1 MAFSVL
7 GKEERQRE
15 KELAELAKIGNQ
27 LRSDMATKGKALKDQ
42 HRARLIELR
51 KHREEAEILKN
62 ERRQIKDEV
71 ESLERSALD
80 VYREIQERE
89 EREKRDLEQEENAK
103 ESESTFMKYDSN
115 GNQLVEIE
123 EMQTRI
129 AFDKNRDGE
138 VSVEE
143 AKYFLDDHDAVDF
156 ETFKT
161 LCWPKIKPYIML
173 DSGLFKPPETVES
186 LKEQNDNQELTYDN
200 NEELEEGVDEHNDE
214 DADAE
219 EEEYEEET
227 GEGEVRMSTFIF

>member
-1 MAFSVL
+1 MIPSVL

-15 KELAELAKIGNQ
+15 KELAELAKLGNQ
-27 LRSDMATKGKALKDQ
+27 LRSDMAIKGKALKDQ
-42 HRARLIELR
+42 HRARLYELR
-51 KHREEAEILKN
+51 KHQEEAEILKN

-71 ESLERSALD
+71 ESLEKSALD

-89 EREKRDLEQEENAK
+89 EREKRELEQEANTK
-103 ESESTFMKYDSN
+103 EAESTFIKYDSN
-115 GNQLVEIE
+115 GNQLVEIAE
-123 EMQTRI
+123 LQTRI

-138 VSVEE
+138 VSEEE

-173 DSGLFKPPETVES
+173 DSGLFKPPESVES
-186 LKEQNDNQELTYDN
+186 LTEQNENQELTYDN
-200 NEELEEGVDEHNDE
+200 NDIDEGGDENNDE
-214 DADAE
+214 EPD

-227 GEGEVRMSTFIF
+227 GEGEVRIVSVRCT